1 MNKST
6 VDTITHRPH
15 LAYDRKL
22 VAGREYRIE
31 FDENDNNGNPCG
43 RVHQCI
49 IGDMYLEIMDMDG
62 TRFNT
67 VKYTDKIGFE
77 VENKIFL
84 AVGFSPWSGNMIW
97 NSHKLTEETALNLVN
112 HLIKS
117 GNWTVNEAP
126 TWQYEKFA
134 GGQTF
139 DKRDLQACY

>member
-1 MNKST
+1 MKHESNNNPQTKAM
-6 VDTITHRPH
+6 P
-15 LAYDRKL
+15 YDAML
-22 VAGREYRIE
+22 VAGREYSIE

-67 VKYTDKIGFE
+67 VTYTGKIGFE
-77 VENKIFL
+77 VENKIFPAL
-84 AVGFSPWSGNMIW
+84 TFNPWVDNMIW
-97 NSHKLTEETALNLVN
+97 NSYKLTEENALMLVN

-126 TWQYEKFA
+126 TEQYEKFA
-134 GGQTF
+134 GGQAF
-139 DKRDLQACY
+139 DKSDLQACY